1 MPVYEHVA
9 VPGAVGKK
17 LYAITERRFQNR
29 VCKIAGFSPQLEKFY
44 VNLSKSLPWFLN
56 HSSRASWTIL
66 VFRPWGMRPILL
78 ATARR

>member
-29 VCKIAGFSPQLEKFY
+29 VCKIAGFSPQLENF
-44 VNLSKSLPWFLN
+44 
-56 HSSRASWTIL
+56 
-66 VFRPWGMRPILL
+66 M
-78 ATARR
+78 